1 MLSLWEA
8 VARGASPFVLFHWKL
23 LVISPV
29 LMRIRGG
36 VSQAFHGCF
45 QDNVHCRV
53 SGETMV
59 AQDGPVWFNTS
70 DLFRIL

>member
-23 LVISPV
+23 RAISPV

-36 VSQAFHGCF
+36 VSQAFLGCF
-45 QDNVHCRV
+45 KDTRSLSRV
-53 SGETMV
+53 G
-59 AQDGPVWFNTS
+59 GNT
-70 DLFRIL
+70 DCTG